1 MADYFS
7 PTVIDPEIP
16 IADMTPFECL
26 ILENVFECESDGD
39 ALYFFSTIGPGDSI
53 SVERKALLTAL
64 EASAMMPG
72 SIETAHIAKSLQG
85 EAADDED
92 DPYIDIDVPTSWW
105 EAILQDIVA
114 RSETLTEIVVT
125 TSFSCSK
132 MRRDGFGG
140 AVTLIT
146 AERITGKSTV
156 EMLQD
161 LRADAA
167 AADMVGQCG
176 SQGDA
181 SSAPLPVIPN
191 TVMATSGTTAEATPT
206 AARAELEAALCVWEA
221 MLEFRSDQECGAVAT
236 SGIQA
241 MLAVWE
247 ELGSVQMRRFA
258 IEIAGLV
265 LLAYEH
271 LKDDIAIDLW
281 SFDFEFVPAVVENL
295 DWSIHGPERRG
306 EPELFLAAVLDTL
319 RDRAAGT

>member
-7 PTVIDPEIP
+7 PTVVDPEIP
-16 IADMTPFECL
+16 IADMTPLECL

-72 SIETAHIAKSLQG
+72 GTETGHIAESLQG

-92 DPYIDIDVPTSWW
+92 DPYIDIDVPTSSW

-146 AERITGKSTV
+146 AERIAGKSTV

-161 LRADAA
+161 LRAEAVA
-167 AADMVGQCG
+167 SDMGGQCR
-176 SQGDA
+176 SRGDA
-181 SSAPLPVIPN
+181 SITPLPVIPN
-191 TVMATSGTTAEATPT
+191 TALATPGATPT
-206 AARAELEAALCVWEA
+206 AARSELEAALCVWEA

-236 SGIQA
+236 SSIQA

-271 LKDDIAIDLW
+271 LRDDITIDLW

-295 DWSIHGPERRG
+295 DWSIHGPERRD
-306 EPELFLAAVLDTL
+306 EPELFLAAVLNAL